1 MKLFRVL
8 ALTLALSSSVYAGNI
23 QNGVVQPPP
32 PDPATAQ
39 TVVVQ
44 SAPVE
49 PATTQ
54 TTTEQTP
61 TVAEILLT
69 VVRVLGLI

>member
-8 ALTLALSSSVYAGNI
+8 VLTLALSGSVFAGNI
-23 QNGVVQPPP
+23 QNGIVQPPP
-32 PDPATAQ
+32 
-39 TVVVQ
+39 
-44 SAPVE
+44 SE
-49 PATTQ
+49 PTNATQ

-61 TVAEILLT
+61 TVTEILMA

>member
-8 ALTLALSSSVYAGNI
+8 VLTLALSGSVYAGNI
-23 QNGVVQPPP
+23 QNGIVQPPP
-32 PDPATAQ
+32 SEPTNATH
-39 TVVVQ
+39 
-44 SAPVE
+44 
-49 PATTQ
+49 

-61 TVAEILLT
+61 TVTEILLT